1 MSVVVAFTGGTIS
14 MLHDPQAGGNV
25 PSLDGAAILART
37 PGLAE
42 IAEVTPLELGRTPAS
57 HFTFDRLFDIL
68 AAVRSAIEAPG
79 VTGAVVVQGTD
90 TIEETSFFF
99 DLLWDDPRPLVVTGA
114 MRSASHAA
122 YDGPANLRDAVR
134 VAASRAARD
143 QGCLVVLAGTINAAD
158 DVAKTNSTA
167 IDTFQSPN
175 LGRVGRLDGDVVVIE
190 RPRGPRRHVIAQR
203 AAVPVAIVVATLH
216 DDPLLVDAA
225 IERGVRGLVV
235 EATGSGNTS
244 PALLAAAERA
254 IAAGIPVVHA
264 SRCAS
269 GATNAEY
276 AFPGG
281 GATWRAAGALGC
293 GTLSGVKA
301 RVALALGLG
310 AGLDGEALAALLA
323 GPAQGA
329 SSTPPAAPA

>member
-14 MLHDPQAGGNV
+14 MLHDPGAGGNV

-42 IAEVTPLELGRTPAS
+42 IAEVLPLELGRTPAS
-57 HFTFDRLFDIL
+57 HFTFDRLFEIL
-68 AAVRSAIEAPG
+68 SAVRASVAAPG
-79 VTGAVVVQGTD
+79 VTGAVIVQGTD

-114 MRSASHAA
+114 MRSASHDD

-134 VAASRAARD
+134 VAASPRAHD
-143 QGCLVVLAGTINAAD
+143 QGCLVVLAGTIHGGD
-158 DVAKTNSTA
+158 DVAKTSSTA

-175 LGRVGRLDGDVVVIE
+175 LGRVGRLDGHGVAIE
-190 RPRGPRRHVIAQR
+190 RVRGPRRHV
-203 AAVPVAIVVATLH
+203 AARHAAAPIPIVVATLH

-225 IERGVRGLVV
+225 IERQVMGLVV

-244 PALLAAAERA
+244 PALLAAAQRA

-269 GATNAEY
+269 GATNADY

-310 AGLDGEALAALLA
+310 AGLDGTALAALLA
-323 GPAQGA
+323 GPPQDPPDRAG
-329 SSTPPAAPA
+329 TPA